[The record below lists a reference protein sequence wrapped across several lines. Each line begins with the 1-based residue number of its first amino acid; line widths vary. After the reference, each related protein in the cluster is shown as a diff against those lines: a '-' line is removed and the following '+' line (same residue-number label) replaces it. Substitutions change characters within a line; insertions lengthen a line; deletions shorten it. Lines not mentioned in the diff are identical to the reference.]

1 MILQTIQRN
10 SMSER
15 GNKMIKKLRNRRK
28 RKRPTT
34 IYSPTDYKNKEEN
47 QSVNKSI
54 DENLLRLKQIFG
66 KSDDIKYRE
75 IEVYGESLNKVFI
88 CFLDGLVD
96 EEFINMHI
104 IKPLLEPNFQ
114 HVTNEPQNE
123 DFLLTMNKRILSTLN
138 IKEEEKI
145 ENAVDGIL
153 SGETAIFLDGYDK
166 ALIISTQ
173 GFEARGVEE
182 PDTESTVRGPREGF
196 NEVLKVNTALIRR
209 KIINPNLI
217 FENMKMGKQT
227 KTAIRI
233 AYIEGIANQK
243 IVEEVK
249 RRLSKIDTDVILES
263 GYIEQFIE
271 DHPYSIFA
279 TVANSEKPDKVAA
292 KLVEGRVA
300 ILCDGT
306 PFVLTVPHLLVESF
320 QVSEDYYS
328 RPYLTSF
335 IRLLRI
341 MSLILSVLTPALY
354 VSLTTFHQEMVPAL
368 LLTTMAA
375 AEEKVPF
382 PAFIE
387 AIVMGIVFEILREAG
402 VRMPRP
408 VGSAISIVGALVLG
422 EAAVQAGL
430 VSAPLVIVVAI
441 TGMAGFVVTP
451 LNDSI
456 IISRLFLLLLSGALG
471 LYGVLMGALML
482 LGHMCSLRSFG
493 SPFLAPQAP
502 IKWAGWK
509 DSIVRFPLWL
519 QNTRPQSITW
529 KNSDR
534 REGKHNKP
542 EHTKD

>member
-1 MILQTIQRN
+1 
-10 SMSER
+10 
-15 GNKMIKKLRNRRK
+15 MIKKFRYPKKLIS
-28 RKRPTT
+28 PTT
-34 IYSPTDYKNKEEN
+34 KPSPSEEPSPPEEKKKDDN
-47 QSVNKSI
+47 QSINK
-54 DENLLRLKQIFG
+54 NLEKNLKTLKQIFG

-75 IEVYGESLNKVFI
+75 FEVHEQTTNKMFI

-96 EEFINMHI
+96 EEFLNMHI
-104 IKPLLEPNFQ
+104 LKSLLEPNFQ
-114 HVTNEPQNE
+114 KMTSESPDG
-123 DFLLTMNKRILSTLN
+123 DFLVTVKKRILSTLN
-138 IKEEEKI
+138 IKEVRDMDSV
-145 ENAVDGIL
+145 VDSVL
-153 SGETAIFLDGYDK
+153 VGETVIFLDGYDTT
-166 ALIISTQ
+166 LVVSTQ

-217 FENMKMGKQT
+217 FENMQMGKQT
-227 KTAIRI
+227 KTVIRI
-233 AYIEGIANQK
+233 AYIEDIANPK

-249 RRLSKIDTDVILES
+249 MRLSKIDTDAILES

-271 DHPYSIFA
+271 DHPYSIFP
-279 TVANSEKPDKVAA
+279 TIANSEKPDKVAA
-292 KLVEGRVA
+292 KILEGRVA

-306 PFVLTVPHLLVESF
+306 PFVLTVPHLLVEAF
-320 QVSEDYYS
+320 QVGEDYYS
-328 RPYLTSF
+328 RPFLSSF

-341 MSLILSVLTPALY
+341 LALVLSVLTPALY
-354 VSLTTFHQEMVPAL
+354 VALTTYHQEMVPAL

-387 AIVMGIVFEILREAG
+387 ALVLGIVFEILREAG

-430 VSAPLVIVVAI
+430 VSAPLVIVVAL
-441 TGMAGFVVTP
+441 TGMSGFVVTA

-456 IISRLFLLLLSGALG
+456 ILSRLFLLLLAGVLG

-493 SPFLAPQAP
+493 TPFLAPQAP
-502 IKWAGWK
+502 INWSGWK

-519 QNTRPQSITW
+519 QSTRPQVVTW
-529 KNSDR
+529 KNNDR

-542 EHTKD
+542 ESSRGFEGDERT